1 MEWIGMEVKTRRRY
15 DSSRRRKQAA
25 LTRTGILDTARQQ
38 FLHNGYAATT
48 VARIAAEAETSVET
62 IYKAFGGKS
71 GLVRALWE
79 QALAGRRTTP
89 APDRSDELV
98 STATDPVTVLKG
110 WGSFITELAPEGSPI
125 MLLIRAAATAD
136 SEMAALLAEAEDQ
149 RRQRMRHNAR
159 TLQQRG
165 WLRPGIS
172 LSTATDILWA
182 YSSAELYELLV
193 IKSGWSPRRYGDF
206 IGQATIAAL
215 L

>member
-1 MEWIGMEVKTRRRY
+1 MEVKTKRSY

-25 LTRTGILDTARQQ
+25 LTRTAILTTARQQ
-38 FLHNGYAATT
+38 FLKDGYAATT

-79 QALAGRRTTP
+79 QALAGRGTRP

-98 STATDPVTVLKG
+98 STATDPVTVLNG
-110 WGSFITELAPEGSPI
+110 WGSFITELAPEGAPI
-125 MLLIRAAATAD
+125 MLLIRAAATTD
-136 SEMAALLAEAEDQ
+136 PDMAALLAEAEDQ

-159 TLQQRG
+159 QLQQRG

-182 YSSAELYELLV
+182 YSSAELFELLV
-193 IKSGWSPRRYGDF
+193 LKCGWSPRRYGEF
-206 IGQATIAAL
+206 ISEASIAAL
-215 L
+215 LR